1 MTLKVGIV
9 VPTLGQRLGFLS
21 ESLNSIK
28 GASEQNSAFVVL
40 VAPSGFN
47 ADPYIETE
55 LAHKL
60 VDDPGSGLAGA
71 INAGFAAMPKE
82 VEYINWLGDDDLL
95 SVGSLDQTTSYL
107 DKNPKS
113 VMVYGGCDYVDQKG
127 KVVWRNRSS
136 RLAVPILRFGPDL
149 IPQPGA
155 LFRASIFGAIGG
167 LDPKY
172 SWAFDFDLFIRF
184 SKIGRI
190 GYINRT
196 LASFRWHPESLSV
209 AHRRNSVNEASKVRV
224 SHLPK
229 WLKPISFVWESIV
242 RWATFI
248 AGNKLTSVTARKE
261 SSN

>member
-1 MTLKVGIV
+1 MTARVGIV

-28 GASEQNSAFVVL
+28 RASDENDTFVIL

-47 ADPYIETE
+47 ADAYMKIG
-55 LAHKL
+55 LVQKI

-82 VEYINWLGDDDLL
+82 IVYVNWLGDDDLL
-95 SVGSLDQTTSYL
+95 SPGSLDQTSSHL
-107 DKNPKS
+107 DRNPKS
-113 VMVYGGCDYVDQKG
+113 VMVYGGCDYVDPSG
-127 KVVWRNRSS
+127 KVIWRNRSS
-136 RLAVPILRFGPDL
+136 RLAALILRFGPDL
-149 IPQPGA
+149 VPQPGA
-155 LFRASIFGAIGG
+155 LFRASIFTAIGG

-190 GYINRT
+190 DYVNKT

-209 AHRRNSVNEASKVRV
+209 AHRKNSVDEASQVRV
-224 SHLPK
+224 SHLPRL
-229 WLKPISFVWESIV
+229 LKPISFIWEKVISE
-242 RWATFI
+242 ATLI
-248 AGNKLTSVTARKE
+248 AGNKLTSVTKE
-261 SSN
+261 KELSR

>member
-1 MTLKVGIV
+1 VTSRVGIV
-9 VPTLGQRLGFLS
+9 VPTLGKRLGFLS
-21 ESLNSIK
+21 ESLNSIR
-28 GASEQNSAFVVL
+28 GASEEDSTFVVL

-47 ADPYIETE
+47 SDPYIENE
-55 LAHKL
+55 LVQKF
-60 VDDPGSGLAGA
+60 VDDPGAGLASA
-71 INAGFAAMPKE
+71 INAGFAAMPEE

-113 VMVYGGCDYVDQKG
+113 VMVYGGCDYVDPTG
-127 KVVWRNRSS
+127 KVVWKNKSS

-149 IPQPGA
+149 VPQPGA
-155 LFRASIFGAIGG
+155 LFRASIFAAIGG

-184 SKIGRI
+184 SKVGRI

-196 LASFRWHPESLSV
+196 LASFRWHPGSLSV
-209 AHRRNSVNEASKVRV
+209 AHRRNSVNEASRVRV

-229 WLKPISFVWESIV
+229 LLKPISFIWESLV

-248 AGNKLTSVTARKE
+248 AGNKLTSVTARKD